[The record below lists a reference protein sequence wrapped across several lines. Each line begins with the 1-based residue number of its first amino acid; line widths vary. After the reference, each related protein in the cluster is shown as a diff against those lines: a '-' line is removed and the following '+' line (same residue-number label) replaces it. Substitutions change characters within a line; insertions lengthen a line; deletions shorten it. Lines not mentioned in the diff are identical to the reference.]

1 MTDAP
6 TLLTRSPC
14 TGVCSYNKRD
24 VCKGCR
30 RSRTEVKQWKR
41 LGAMVRHEINL
52 RALAN
57 GGKKVRRKLLK
68 PFRD

>member
-1 MTDAP
+1 M
-6 TLLTRSPC
+6 C
-14 TGVCSYNKRD
+14 IRD
-24 VCKGCR
+24 R
-30 RSRTEVKQWKR
+30 VKQWKR
-41 LGAMVRHEINL
+41 LGAVVRHEINL